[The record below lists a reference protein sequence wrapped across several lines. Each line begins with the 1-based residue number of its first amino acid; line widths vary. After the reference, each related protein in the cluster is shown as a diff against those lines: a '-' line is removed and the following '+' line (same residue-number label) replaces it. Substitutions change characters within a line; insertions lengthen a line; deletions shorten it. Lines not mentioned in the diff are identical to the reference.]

1 MSRWFQMLVDG
12 SVQALAAVAPDE
24 RAVQYGDGL
33 FETIAIRDA
42 APRLLPLHLE
52 RLTTGCQRLGLDLP
66 RESSLVFAVRALIE
80 RGNCGEG
87 VLKIIVSAGPGQR
100 GYRRAS
106 SRSSVWLGL
115 FDGGAPGPPTNGD
128 GVRVRI
134 CDTRLAI
141 QPQLAGIKSLNRLEQ
156 VLARAEWDDDSVVEG
171 LMLDTEERLVCGTM
185 SNVFIVRDNAV
196 VTPAIT
202 RCGVSGVMRRHL
214 LAELHRAGI
223 ETQVVDLDLDE
234 ALDADAM
241 FLTNS
246 QFGLLAVERC
256 EDRRWAGHPLTGR
269 ATKLLAA
276 AGITEC
282 CR

>member
-1 MSRWFQMLVDG
+1 MSRWFRMAVDG
-12 SVQALAAVAPDE
+12 SVQALAAASLDE
-24 RAVQYGDGL
+24 RAFQYGDGL
-33 FETIAIRDA
+33 FETIAIRNA

-52 RLTTGCQRLGLDLP
+52 RLATGCQRLGLDAP
-66 RESSLVFAVRALIE
+66 GESSLILAIQELIH
-80 RGNCGEG
+80 RGDCGEG

-100 GYRRAS
+100 GYRRGG

-115 FDGGAPGPPTNGD
+115 FERGAPGPPAGGD

-134 CDTRLAI
+134 CNTRLAI

-156 VLARAEWDDDSVVEG
+156 VLARAEWDDDSVFEG
-171 LMLDTEERLVCGTM
+171 LLLDTERRLVCGTM
-185 SNVFIVRDNAV
+185 SNVFIVSDNTV

-214 LAELHRAGI
+214 LAELHRADI
-223 ETQVVDLDLDE
+223 ETRVVDLGLDE

-256 EDRRWAGHPLTGR
+256 EDRRWAGHPLTAR
-269 ATKLLAA
+269 AAKLLAA
-276 AGITEC
+276 AGIVEC

>member
-1 MSRWFQMLVDG
+1 MSRWFQMAVDG
-12 SVQALAAVAPDE
+12 SVQALAAVSPDE
-24 RAVQYGDGL
+24 RALQYGDGL

-52 RLTTGCQRLGLDLP
+52 RLATGCQRLGLDAP
-66 RESSLVFAVRALIE
+66 GESSLILAIQALIH
-80 RGNCGEG
+80 RGDCAAG

-100 GYRRAS
+100 GYRRAG

-115 FDGGAPGPPTNGD
+115 FDGGAPEPATGGD

-156 VLARAEWDDDSVVEG
+156 VLARAEWDDDSVFEG
-171 LMLDTEERLVCGTM
+171 LMLDTERRLVCGTM
-185 SNVFIVRDNAV
+185 SNVFIVRDNTV

-214 LAELHRAGI
+214 LAGLHRAGI
-223 ETQVVDLDLDE
+223 ETRVVDLGLDE

-256 EDRRWAGHPLTGR
+256 EDRRWTGHPLTAR
-269 ATKLLAA
+269 ATKLLAE
-276 AGITEC
+276 AGIAEC
-282 CR
+282 RR

>member
-1 MSRWFQMLVDG
+1 MSRWFRMAVDG
-12 SVQALAAVAPDE
+12 SVQPPAAVSPDE
-24 RAVQYGDGL
+24 RAFQYGDGL
-33 FETIAIRDA
+33 FETVAIRDA

-52 RLTTGCQRLGLDLP
+52 RLATGCQRLGLDAP
-66 RESSLVFAVRALIE
+66 GESSLVLAVRTLIDRE
-80 RGNCGEG
+80 NCGEG
-87 VLKIIVSAGPGQR
+87 VLKIIVSAGPAQR
-100 GYRRAS
+100 GYRRTG

-115 FDGGAPGPPTNGD
+115 FERAAPRRPAGDNG
-128 GVRVRI
+128 VCVRI

-156 VLARAEWDDDSVVEG
+156 VLARAEWDDDSVFEG
-171 LMLDTEERLVCGTM
+171 LMLDTEGRLVCGTM

-223 ETQVVDLDLDE
+223 ETRVVDLDLDE

-256 EDRRWAGHPLTGR
+256 EERHFAGHPLTAR
-269 ATKLLAA
+269 ATELLAE
-276 AGITEC
+276 AGIAEC
-282 CR
+282 RR

>member
-12 SVQALAAVAPDE
+12 SVQALAAVSPDE

-52 RLTTGCQRLGLDLP
+52 RLTTGCQRLGLDP
-66 RESSLVFAVRALIE
+66 PGESSLVRAIRELIR
-80 RGNCGEG
+80 RGSCGEG
-87 VLKIIVSAGPGQR
+87 VLKIIVSASPGER
-100 GYRRAS
+100 GYSRAGS
-106 SRSSVWLGL
+106 HSSVWLGL
-115 FDGGAPGPPTNGD
+115 FERAAPRLPAGD
-128 GVRVRI
+128 NGVRVRI
-134 CDTRLAI
+134 CHTRLAI

-171 LMLDTEERLVCGTM
+171 LMLDAEARLVCGTM

-202 RCGVSGVMRRHL
+202 RCGVSGVMRRQL

-256 EDRRWAGHPLTGR
+256 EDRRWAGHPLTAR
-269 ATKLLAA
+269 AAKLLAE
-276 AGITEC
+276 AGIAEC
-282 CR
+282 RR